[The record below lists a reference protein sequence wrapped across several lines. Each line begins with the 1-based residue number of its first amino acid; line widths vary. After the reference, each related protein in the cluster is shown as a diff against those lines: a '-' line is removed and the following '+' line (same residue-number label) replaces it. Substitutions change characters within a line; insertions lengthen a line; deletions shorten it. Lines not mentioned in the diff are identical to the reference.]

1 MDSYA
6 RLLAAIRRPYATER
20 FHHLYGH
27 REGGLAYQITRY
39 SRLVKAHEDVFH
51 DQHSPLYMV
60 SAPGRTE
67 IGGNHTDHNNGCVL
81 AAAINLDTL
90 ACVSPSNDMT
100 VRIHSEGY
108 PALTVDLCDLSVME
122 EEKGTSAALIR
133 GVAKGLKDRGFEI
146 GGFHASVVSDVMGGS
161 GLSSSAAYEV
171 LISRVFEILYN
182 RDKELDA
189 TSRAQLSQYAEN
201 VYFGK
206 PSGLMDQMACS
217 TGGLVN
223 IDFKAEPKVKPLQFN
238 FGHHGYQLVVV
249 GTGSS
254 HDNLTDEYA
263 AIRSEMQQI
272 AQFFGEKTLRGVRP
286 ENVYQQMQTLRQ
298 RFGERAILRAM
309 HFFFE
314 NERVK
319 QQVNA
324 LQQGDLEAFF
334 AAVNASGRSS
344 WTMLQNIYPAGSVNQ
359 PLALALAVAD
369 ALMKG
374 QGAYRV
380 HGGGFAGT
388 TLNFV
393 PEERVDE
400 FVRCMEQVFGT
411 GCCNVLDV
419 RQDGPCM
426 VFTSEE
432 N

>member
-6 RLLAAIRRPYATER
+6 HLLAAIRRPYATER
-20 FHHLYGH
+20 FNRLYGH

-39 SRLVKAHEDVFH
+39 SRLVKAHEDIFH
-51 DQHSPLYMV
+51 DTHAPLYMV

-81 AAAINLDTL
+81 AAAVNLDTL
-90 ACVSPSNDMT
+90 ACVSKTDDMV

-108 PALTVDLCDLSVME
+108 PEMVVDLTETDVKE
-122 EEKGTSAALIR
+122 EEKGTSAALVR
-133 GVAKGLKDRGFEI
+133 GVAKGLKERGFNV
-146 GGFHASVVSDVMGGS
+146 GGFHAAVVSSVMGGS

-171 LISRVFEILYN
+171 MVSRIFEALYN
-182 RDKELDA
+182 EKEMDA
-189 TSRAQLSQYAEN
+189 TARAQLSQYAEN

-223 IDFKAEPKVKPLQFN
+223 IDFKGQPKVKPLQFN
-238 FGHHGYQLVVV
+238 FGQHGYQLVVV
-249 GTGSS
+249 APGGS

-263 AIRSEMQQI
+263 AIRTEMQDV
-272 AQFFGEKTLRGVRP
+272 AGFFGEKTLRGVRP
-286 ENVYQQMQTLRQ
+286 EQLMQNMQPLSRQ
-298 RFGERAILRAM
+298 FGERAVLRAM
-309 HFFFE
+309 HFFAE

-324 LQQGDLEAFF
+324 LQQSDLNAFF
-334 AAVNASGRSS
+334 AAVNASGKSS
-344 WTMLQNIYPAGSVNQ
+344 WTLLQNIYPSGSTSQ
-359 PLALALAVAD
+359 ALALALALAENI
-369 ALMKG
+369 LQGKG
-374 QGAYRV
+374 ACRV

-393 PEERVDE
+393 PEGEVDA
-400 FVRCMEQVFGT
+400 FVKCMEQAFGPD
-411 GCCNVLDV
+411 CCVVLDV
-419 RQDGPCM
+419 RQDGPCT

>member
-20 FHHLYGH
+20 FSRLYGH

-39 SRLVKAHEDVFH
+39 SRLVKAHEDIFH
-51 DQHSPLYMV
+51 DDQAPLYML

-81 AAAINLDTL
+81 AAAVNLDTL
-90 ACVSPSNDMT
+90 ACVSKTEGME

-108 PALTVDLCDLSVME
+108 PELVVDLNELDVAE
-122 EEKGTSAALIR
+122 AEKGTSAALVR
-133 GVAKGLKDRGFEI
+133 GVARGLKERGFSV
-146 GGFHASVVSDVMGGS
+146 GGFHAAVVSDVMGGS

-171 LISRVFEILYN
+171 LISRIFEALYN
-182 RDKELDA
+182 EKEMDA

-223 IDFKAEPKVKPLQFN
+223 IDFKGEPKVKPLQYN
-238 FGHHGYQLVVV
+238 FSEKGYQLVVV
-249 GTGSS
+249 NTRSS
-254 HDNLTDEYA
+254 HDDLTDEYA
-263 AIRSEMQQI
+263 AIREEMQQV
-272 AQFFGEKTLRGVRP
+272 AAFFGEMTLRSVRP
-286 ENVYQQMQTLRQ
+286 EQVLRNMPDLC
-298 RFGERAILRAM
+298 RELSERAVLRAM

-324 LQQGDLEAFF
+324 LQQDDLDAFF
-334 AAVNASGRSS
+334 AAVNASGKSS
-344 WTMLQNIYPAGSVNQ
+344 WTLLQNIYPAGSKRQ
-359 PLALALAVAD
+359 SLALALAVAETV
-369 ALMKG
+369 LKG
-374 QGAYRV
+374 RGACRV

-388 TLNFV
+388 TLNMVPQDAVDGFV
-393 PEERVDE
+393 ST
-400 FVRCMEQVFGT
+400 MEQVFGS
-411 GCCNVLDV
+411 GCCVVLDV
-419 RQDGPCM
+419 RQDGPEV

>member
-6 RLLAAIRRPYATER
+6 HLLAAIRRPYATER
-20 FHHLYGH
+20 FNRLYGH

-39 SRLVKAHEDVFH
+39 SRLVKAHEDIFH
-51 DQHSPLYMV
+51 DTHAPLYMV

-81 AAAINLDTL
+81 AAAVNLDTL
-90 ACVSPSNDMT
+90 ACVSKTDDMV

-108 PALTVDLCDLSVME
+108 PELVVDLTETDVKE
-122 EEKGTSAALIR
+122 EEKGTSAALVR
-133 GVAKGLKDRGFEI
+133 GVAKGLKERGFNV
-146 GGFHASVVSDVMGGS
+146 GGFHAAVVSSVMGGS

-171 LISRVFEILYN
+171 MVSRIFEALYN
-182 RDKELDA
+182 EKEMDA
-189 TSRAQLSQYAEN
+189 TARAQLSQYAEN

-223 IDFKAEPKVKPLQFN
+223 IDFKGQPKVKPLQFN
-238 FGHHGYQLVVV
+238 FGQHGYQLVVV
-249 GTGSS
+249 APGGS

-263 AIRSEMQQI
+263 AIRTEMQQV
-272 AQFFGEKTLRGVRP
+272 AAHFGEKVLRFVRP
-286 ENVYQQMQTLRQ
+286 EQVYQQMNPLRETL
-298 RFGERAILRAM
+298 GERAVLRAM

-319 QQVNA
+319 QQVHA
-324 LQQGDLEAFF
+324 LENGDLPSFF
-334 AAVNASGRSS
+334 AAVNASGKSS
-344 WTMLQNIYPAGSVNQ
+344 WELLQNIYPGGSKSQ
-359 PLALALAVAD
+359 PMALALAVAQV
-369 ALMKG
+369 LLNG
-374 QGAYRV
+374 EGACRV

-393 PEERVDE
+393 PAAKTES
-400 FVRCMEQVFGT
+400 FVQRMEQVFGP
-411 GCCNVLDV
+411 GSCVVLDV
-419 RQDGPCM
+419 RNDGPVA
-426 VFTSEE
+426 VFDSIE

>member
-20 FHHLYGH
+20 FNRLYGH
-27 REGGLAYQITRY
+27 REGSLAFQITRY
-39 SRLVKAHEDVFH
+39 SRLVKAHEDIFH
-51 DQHSPLYMV
+51 DNQAPLYMV

-81 AAAINLDTL
+81 AAAVNLDTL
-90 ACVSPSNDMT
+90 ACVSKTEGMT

-108 PALTVDLCDLSVME
+108 PELVVDLTDMDAKE
-122 EEKGTSAALIR
+122 EEKGTSAALVR
-133 GVAKGLKDRGFEI
+133 GVARGLRDRGFQV
-146 GGFHASVVSDVMGGS
+146 GGFHAAVVSSVMGGS

-171 LISRVFEILYN
+171 MISRIFEALYN
-182 RDKELDA
+182 GKEMDA

-201 VYFGK
+201 EYFGK

-223 IDFKAEPKVKPLQFN
+223 IDFKGQPKVKPLQYN
-238 FGHHGYQLVVV
+238 FASHGYQLVVV
-249 GTGSS
+249 APGGS

-263 AIRSEMQQI
+263 AIRTEMQDV
-272 AQFFGEKTLRGVRP
+272 ASFFGEKTLRGVRP
-286 ENVYQQMQTLRQ
+286 EQLLQNMQAICR
-298 RFGERAILRAM
+298 RFSERAVLRAM
-309 HFFFE
+309 HFFQE

-319 QQVNA
+319 QQVHA
-324 LQQGDLEAFF
+324 LQLDDLPAFF
-334 AAVNASGRSS
+334 AAVNASGKSS
-344 WTMLQNIYPAGSVNQ
+344 WTLLQNIYPAGSTSQ
-359 PLALALAVAD
+359 ALALALA
-369 ALMKG
+369 LSETLLQGKG
-374 QGAYRV
+374 ACRV

-393 PEERVDE
+393 PEDMVNA
-400 FVRCMEQVFGT
+400 FVSGMEQAFGP
-411 GCCNVLDV
+411 GCCVVLDV
-419 RQDGPCM
+419 RQDGPCT